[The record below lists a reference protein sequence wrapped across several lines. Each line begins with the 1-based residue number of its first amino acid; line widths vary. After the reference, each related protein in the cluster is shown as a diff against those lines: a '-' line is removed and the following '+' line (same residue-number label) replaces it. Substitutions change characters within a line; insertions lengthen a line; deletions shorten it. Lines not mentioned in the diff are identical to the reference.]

1 MKLIASQRLW
11 SPVEEAAVLP
21 ALQAWGVDG
30 VAVLFPR
37 LGEEDGLLRRATRLV
52 ADWARLGL
60 QTPVLLDP
68 VDGSHGDL
76 WGETAEPLFR
86 RMHRALEA
94 AAALGAETVV
104 LGAPSLRRRPL
115 PLFPDRERDTLLL
128 RMQALGDRAAALG
141 VFVSIKPVPS
151 TSGGVFWRNA
161 DEIIGFIQEAEAQA
175 MRPFL
180 DAAGLSREENP
191 RATLATYAGVSVAFG
206 ANEAFGGPLRDKG
219 GARHRLWATD
229 LARLG
234 VYGRAPDWLVW
245 DADGPGPGV
254 VRDPLPVLARHAQAV
269 RALYGAALQTPP
281 VGDQVA

>member
-1 MKLIASQRLW
+1 MKLLASQRLW
-11 SPVEEAAVLP
+11 SPAEEAAVLP
-21 ALQAWGVDG
+21 RLQSWGVDG

-37 LGEEDGLLRRATRLV
+37 LGEEEGVLRRATRCV

-68 VDGSHGDL
+68 IDGTHGALWGDGSESVFKRFHV
-76 WGETAEPLFR
+76 
-86 RMHRALEA
+86 ALEA

-104 LGAPSLRRRPL
+104 LSAPSLRRGPL
-115 PLFPDRERDTLLL
+115 PVFPSRERDTLLL

-151 TSGGVFWRNA
+151 TSGGVFWRNVE
-161 DEIIGFIQEAEAQA
+161 EIIAFIQEAEAQA

-180 DAAGLSREENP
+180 DAGGLSREENP
-191 RATLATYAGVSVAFG
+191 RATLGTYAGVSVAFG
-206 ANEAFGGPLRDKG
+206 ANEAFGGPLRERG

-245 DADGPGPGV
+245 DADGPSKP
-254 VRDPLPVLARHAQAV
+254 RDPVDALAAQAQVV
-269 RALYGAALQTPP
+269 RALYGVVLQTPP
-281 VGDQVA
+281 VGDGVA